1 VIDVVLD
8 KESKNENKN
17 ETKKEDKKYKRIFI
31 YLSVFLAIYLL
42 LLTVIAPKKHNL
54 SVGDIAPVDIKAPID
69 TIDEIAT
76 KQKEEEAMA
85 KAREDK
91 QYIVKSE
98 VKTQAIENVKKLF
111 NKLSTENSSTKEEK
125 DKIAEVKK
133 IEEFS
138 LTDAEYKTLVELN
151 SAKVSEVQELVV
163 NVLERV
169 YKEEIEENKY
179 EDLLEAKGI
188 ADAQLSNSNIDRG
201 LEEVLKNICY
211 TQIKP
216 NKFIDND
223 KIEQS
228 IKEAQKSVQ
237 KEIIKKNQIIVKEG
251 EPVTQRQIEILK
263 ELGLLNSGT
272 TKNYFLSFISLG
284 ILVSLVLFIQ
294 YGYISRERPDIFKN
308 NRMIILISS
317 INLIILIISM
327 GLNIISPYL
336 IPLVCSAM
344 LMTILIDYRISL
356 IINLLNIIFISI
368 IVGFSPGV
376 IVLSIVNVVL
386 GSTAL
391 KKVQQRNDIIYSTL
405 YITIIS
411 SVVTLTSG
419 MLASNDLKEI
429 FIQTGYTAIGVLIS
443 GILAVGLLPFFES
456 IFDVVTNIKLLEL
469 SNPNQPLMKKLLME
483 APGTYHHSMM
493 VANLAEAATEAVGGN
508 PVMARVGAYYHDIG
522 KTKRPYFF
530 GENQMGK
537 ENPHDKI
544 TPNLSTL
551 IILSHPKD
559 GLEMAREHNIPKA
572 IQDIMEQHHGTTL
585 VKYFYYKLKNSSDK
599 PEEIKEED
607 FRYPGPIPSTK
618 ESGIIMLADSVEAAV
633 RSISE
638 PTKGKIEEMV
648 NNIINDKLNSRQ
660 LINCDLTL
668 KDIET
673 IRKNFLKTLDGIYHH
688 RIEYPTEK
696 KVK

>member
-1 VIDVVLD
+1 MDLFCN
-8 KESKNENKN
+8 KE
-17 ETKKEDKKYKRIFI
+17 KKKDDIKYKRGFT
-31 YLSVFLAIYLL
+31 YLTVFLVIYLL
-42 LLTVIAPKKHNL
+42 LLTVIAPKRHNL
-54 SVGDIAPVDIKAPID
+54 SVGDIATVDIKAPID
-69 TIDEIAT
+69 TVDEIAT

-98 VKTQAIENVKKLF
+98 VKAQAIENVNKLF
-111 NKLSTENSSTKEEK
+111 NKIVSENSSNKEEK
-125 DKIAEVKK
+125 DKIAEIKK
-133 IEEFS
+133 IEEFN
-138 LTDAEYKTLVELN
+138 LTDAEYKILVEL
-151 SAKVSEVQELVV
+151 KEKTSEIQHLVV
-163 NVLERV
+163 NVLETV

-179 EDLLEAKGI
+179 EDLLEAKSI
-188 ADAQLSNSNIDRG
+188 ADSQLSNSNIDRD
-201 LEEVLKNICY
+201 LEDVLKNICHI
-211 TQIKP
+211 QINP
-216 NKFIDND
+216 NKFVDNA
-223 KIEQS
+223 KMEEAV
-228 IKEAQKSVQ
+228 KEAQKSVP

-251 EPVTQRQIEILK
+251 EPVTERQIEILK
-263 ELGLLNSGT
+263 ELGLLNNGT
-272 TKNYFLSFISLG
+272 TKSYLFSFISLG
-284 ILVSLVLFIQ
+284 ILVALVLFIQ
-294 YGYISRERPDIFKN
+294 YRYISKEKPEVFNDTK
-308 NRMIILISS
+308 MIILISS
-317 INLIILIISM
+317 INLIIILISM
-327 GLNIISPYL
+327 GLNVISPYL

-344 LMTILIDYRISL
+344 LMTILIDYKISL
-356 IINLLNIIFISI
+356 VVNLLNIIFIAI
-368 IVGFSPGV
+368 IVGFNPSV
-376 IVLSIVNVVL
+376 VVLSILSVVL
-386 GSTAL
+386 GSTGL
-391 KKVQQRNDIIYSTL
+391 KKVQQRNDIIYSTI
-405 YITIIS
+405 YITGILALLSFTLGMIS
-411 SVVTLTSG
+411 S
-419 MLASNDLKEI
+419 NNIKEI
-429 FIQTGYTAIGVLIS
+429 LIQTGYTAIGILLS

-493 VANLAEAATEAVGGN
+493 VANLAEAAAEAVGGN
-508 PVMARVGAYYHDIG
+508 PVVARVGAYYHDIG

-551 IILSHPKD
+551 IILSHTKD
-559 GLEMAREHNIPKA
+559 GLEMAREHKIPKV
-572 IQDIMEQHHGTTL
+572 IQDMIEQHHGTTL

-607 FRYPGPIPSTK
+607 FRYPGPIPSFK
-618 ESGIIMLADSVEAAV
+618 ESGILMLSDSVEAAV
-633 RSISE
+633 RSINE

-660 LINCDLTL
+660 LVNCDLTL

-673 IRKNFLKTLDGIYHH
+673 IRKTFLKTLDGIYHH

>member
-1 VIDVVLD
+1 MDLFWN
-8 KESKNENKN
+8 KE
-17 ETKKEDKKYKRIFI
+17 KKKDDIKYKRGFT
-31 YLSVFLAIYLL
+31 YLTVFLVIYLL
-42 LLTVIAPKKHNL
+42 LLTVIAPKRHNL
-54 SVGDIAPVDIKAPID
+54 SVGDIATVDIKAPID
-69 TIDEIAT
+69 TVDEIAT

-98 VKTQAIENVKKLF
+98 VKAQAIENVNKLF
-111 NKLSTENSSTKEEK
+111 NKIVSENSSNKEEK
-125 DKIAEVKK
+125 DKIAEIKK
-133 IEEFS
+133 IEEFN
-138 LTDAEYKTLVELN
+138 LTDAEYKILVEL
-151 SAKVSEVQELVV
+151 KEKTSEIQHLVV
-163 NVLERV
+163 NVLETV

-179 EDLLEAKGI
+179 EDLLEAKSI
-188 ADAQLSNSNIDRG
+188 ADSQLSNSNIDRD
-201 LEEVLKNICY
+201 LEDVLKNICHI
-211 TQIKP
+211 QINP
-216 NKFIDND
+216 NKFVDNA
-223 KIEQS
+223 KMEEAV
-228 IKEAQKSVQ
+228 KEAQKSVP

-251 EPVTQRQIEILK
+251 EPVTERQIEILK
-263 ELGLLNSGT
+263 ELGLLNNGT
-272 TKNYFLSFISLG
+272 TKSYLFSFISLG
-284 ILVSLVLFIQ
+284 ILVALVLFIQ
-294 YGYISRERPDIFKN
+294 YRYISKEKPEVFNDTK
-308 NRMIILISS
+308 MIILISS
-317 INLIILIISM
+317 INIIIILISM
-327 GLNIISPYL
+327 GLNVISPYL

-344 LMTILIDYRISL
+344 LMTILIDYKISL
-356 IINLLNIIFISI
+356 VVNLLNIIFIAI
-368 IVGFSPGV
+368 IVGFNPSV
-376 IVLSIVNVVL
+376 VVLSILSVVL
-386 GSTAL
+386 GSTGL
-391 KKVQQRNDIIYSTL
+391 KKVQQRNDIIYSTI
-405 YITIIS
+405 YITGILALLSFTLGMIS
-411 SVVTLTSG
+411 S
-419 MLASNDLKEI
+419 NNIKEI
-429 FIQTGYTAIGVLIS
+429 LIQTGYTAIGILLS

-493 VANLAEAATEAVGGN
+493 VANLAEAAAEAVGGN
-508 PVMARVGAYYHDIG
+508 PVVARVGAYYHDIG

-551 IILSHPKD
+551 IILSHTKD
-559 GLEMAREHNIPKA
+559 GLEMAREHKIPKV
-572 IQDIMEQHHGTTL
+572 IQDMIEQHHGTTL

-607 FRYPGPIPSTK
+607 FRYPGPIPSFK
-618 ESGIIMLADSVEAAV
+618 ESGILMLSDSVEAAV
-633 RSISE
+633 RSINE

-660 LINCDLTL
+660 LVNCDLTL

-673 IRKNFLKTLDGIYHH
+673 IRKTFLKTLDGIYHH